1 MGQYVTLIK
10 DILSTYAK
18 FPPSHGQIQSQLIFD
33 DERKNYEL
41 MFIGWDIDRR
51 VHSIIIHVRLL
62 DNKIWIEWDGTHEGI
77 ATYFL
82 EQGVPHEDIVLG
94 FQPPEMRQYTEFAV
108 A

>member
-1 MGQYVTLIK
+1 MGNYVTLVK
-10 DILSTYAK
+10 DILSEYAK

-33 DERKNYEL
+33 DDNENYQL

-51 VHSIIIHVRLL
+51 VHSIVIHIRLI
-62 DNKIWIEWDGTHEGI
+62 NSKIWIEWDGTPEGV
-77 ATYFL
+77 ALKFL
-82 EQGVPHEDIVLG
+82 KHGVPREDIVLG